1 MVRRIVT
8 AVDGDRHVFLEV
20 AEVEARQSNTN
31 WFGIV
36 GWDGWPRVPVD
47 PGSQFVP
54 TSSFPPRS
62 IADGVRV
69 SIAEFPPAHAR
80 VSETTWEASSDRMNH
95 CGADGM
101 HSTLTVDVAFVIS
114 GRIVLRQRDSA
125 ELELSPGGLRR
136 AERDRAFLAQ
146 RQRRVG
152 RRRLRDR
159 LRRAGAGTVDLS
171 ADGLN
176 AS

>member
-1 MVRRIVT
+1 VEPRR
-8 AVDGDRHVFLEV
+8 
-20 AEVEARQSNTN
+20 SNTN
-31 WFGIV
+31 WFGIA

-69 SIAEFPPAHAR
+69 SIAEFPSAPR
-80 VSETTWEASSDRMNH
+80 LYEATREAGSDRMTH
-95 CGADGM
+95 YGADGM

-125 ELELSPGGLRR
+125 ELELSPGDCVVQNATEHSWRNDSDEP
-136 AERDRAFLAQ
+136 AV
-146 RQRRVG
+146 VG
-152 RRRLRDR
+152 F
-159 LRRAGAGTVDLS
+159 VILS
-171 ADGLN
+171 AEPGE
-176 AS
+176 APFS